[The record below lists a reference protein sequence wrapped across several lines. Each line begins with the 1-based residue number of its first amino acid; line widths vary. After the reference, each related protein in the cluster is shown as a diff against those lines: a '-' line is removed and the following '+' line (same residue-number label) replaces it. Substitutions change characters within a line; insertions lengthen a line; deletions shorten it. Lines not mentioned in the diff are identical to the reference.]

1 MPEDAVE
8 VGRIL
13 GAWGIQG
20 GLKVKPF
27 ASDPQALFAAKRW
40 FIQPP
45 EGPRPVGLKPNGPL
59 PTVLRVMSA
68 REHGDGVVATVQDLN
83 DRNGAEALRGARIF
97 VPRSSFPKPD
107 AGEFYWIDL
116 IGMSV
121 VTREGVALG
130 VVIGLLET
138 GPHCVLQVQVQAQ
151 AQVQVQVQ
159 GQEAD
164 TEVPERLIPF
174 VDAYVDKVDVP
185 TRCITVDWDLDY

>member
-27 ASDPQALFAAKRW
+27 ASDPQALFSSKRW
-40 FIQPP
+40 YIQPP
-45 EGPRPVGLKPNGPL
+45 DGPRPVGLKSGVPL
-59 PTVLRVMSA
+59 PTLLRVIAA
-68 REHGDGVVATVQDLN
+68 REHGDGVVATVHDLS

-97 VPRSSFPKPD
+97 VPRSSFPTPD

-121 VTREGVALG
+121 ATRGGVALG
-130 VVIGLLET
+130 TVIGLLET
-138 GPHCVLQVQVQAQ
+138 GPHCVLQVQA
-151 AQVQVQVQ
+151 Q
-159 GQEAD
+159 GQEANAK
-164 TEVPERLIPF
+164 VPERLIPF

>member
-1 MPEDAVE
+1 LQPAPDAASSMPEDAVE

-27 ASDPQALFAAKRW
+27 ASDPQALFSSKRW

-45 EGPRPVGLKPNGPL
+45 EGPRPVGLKPGGPL
-59 PTVLRVMSA
+59 PSLLRVISA
-68 REHGDGVVATVQDLN
+68 REHGDGVVATVHDLS

-97 VPRSSFPKPD
+97 VPRSSFPTPD

-121 VTREGVALG
+121 STRGGVALG
-130 VVIGLLET
+130 TVIGLLET
-138 GPHCVLQVQVQAQ
+138 GPHCVLQVQA
-151 AQVQVQVQ
+151 
-159 GQEAD
+159 AD
-164 TEVPERLIPF
+164 AEVPERLIPF
-174 VDAYVDKVDVP
+174 VDAYVDKVDAP
-185 TRCITVDWDLDY
+185 TRSITVDWDLDY

>member
-1 MPEDAVE
+1 LQAAPDAASAMPEDAVE

-27 ASDPQALFAAKRW
+27 AADPQALFSSKRW

-45 EGPRPVGLKPNGPL
+45 EGPRPVGLKPGGPL
-59 PTVLRVMSA
+59 PTLLRVISA
-68 REHGDGVVATVQDLN
+68 REHGDGVVATVQDLT

-97 VPRSSFPKPD
+97 VPRSSFPTPD

-116 IGMSV
+116 IGMRVS
-121 VTREGVALG
+121 TRAGVPLG
-130 VVIGLLET
+130 TVIGLLET
-138 GPHCVLQVQVQAQ
+138 GPHCVLQVQEVE
-151 AQVQVQVQ
+151 
-159 GQEAD
+159 GEA
-164 TEVPERLIPF
+164 PERLIPF